1 MLYNLINV
9 YMLFAK
15 LQGFKLML
23 KLRLI
28 KAAVLLMTF
37 LLLFG
42 TVLLIAR
49 FAGRIGGRGET
60 SAEVQVSLEEP
71 DGSQIVQI
79 SSGPDRLYIL
89 VNGGNRPDRIIIFDH
104 RTQRKISNININ

>member
-1 MLYNLINV
+1 MV
-9 YMLFAK
+9 FAK

-49 FAGRIGGRGET
+49 FAGRIGGHGET
-60 SAEVQVSLEEP
+60 SAAIPVSLQEP
-71 DGSQIVQI
+71 DGSQIAQI
-79 SSGPDRLYIL
+79 SSGPDCLYIL
-89 VNGGNRPDRIIIFDH
+89 VRGGNRPDRIIIFDP